1 MRDLAIRLENRPGA
15 LAEMGEALG
24 SAGVSI
30 EDGGAFVVDGK
41 GIAHFLFEDAVA
53 ARKALEEKGIA
64 VLEDREVLVQR
75 LNQDQPGQLGKI
87 ARMMAEAGVNIEIIY
102 SDHQNQLILVVDD
115 FEKGRAVSENWKRQ
129 SATSVMPHSQV
140 EKRSAVILTADKM
153 SALPTRTEG
162 VPTPGLTKSN
172 TTFVVMLL
180 PGPAWNESLPMRA
193 QAEWDDHARFMD
205 DLMAKGFVIMGGPL
219 PDSRERLLIVA
230 AENEQ
235 TVRETLRRDPWH
247 TAGILTT
254 ERIRPWTILLDS
266 RRK

>member
-30 EDGGAFVVDGK
+30 EGGGAFVVEGK
-41 GIAHFLFEDAVA
+41 GIAHFLFDDAVA
-53 ARKALEEKGIA
+53 ARKALEAKGIV
-64 VLEDREVLVQR
+64 VLEDREVLAQR

-87 ARMMAEAGVNIEIIY
+87 ARMMAEAGVNIEAVY

-115 FEKGRAVSENWKRQ
+115 LEKGRPVSENWKRQ
-129 SATSVMPHSQV
+129 STT
-140 EKRSAVILTADKM
+140 RS
-153 SALPTRTEG
+153 
-162 VPTPGLTKSN
+162 SN

-193 QAEWDDHARFMD
+193 QAGWDDHARFMD
-205 DLMAKGFVIMGGPL
+205 ELTANGFVMMGGPL

-235 TVRETLRRDPWH
+235 TVRETLRRDPWQ
-247 TAGILTT
+247 TAGILTI
-254 ERIRPWTILLDS
+254 ERIRPWTVLLDS
-266 RRK
+266 RKK